1 MGILLSFILTII
13 GIAVQ
18 RNVVGPRVC
27 QARRLATPPVSQVD
41 LAARLQVLGLKI
53 NQSAVSKI
61 EQGQRPVLDI
71 EVVALAKAL
80 RVSAAWLLE
89 EANEPSGSSTG

>member
-1 MGILLSFILTII
+1 MGILLSSILTII

-18 RNVVGPRVC
+18 RNVIGLRVR
-27 QARRLATPPVSQVD
+27 QARRLATPRVSQAD

-61 EQGQRPVLDI
+61 EQGRRPVLDV
-71 EVVALAKAL
+71 EVEALVKAL
-80 RVSAAWLLE
+80 RVSAAWLFKE
-89 EANEPSGSSTG
+89 TNERSG